1 MKRNKPLDIGFIDKM
16 VVNGGMNKIE
26 VISTNI
32 LADATK
38 DCPVDKGNLRA
49 SGNKIRNDQE
59 HKIYIGFGR
68 GISKSYAVFQH
79 ENVGLYH
86 KVGKA
91 KWLQD
96 AFDIHTQNMKNT
108 YTKYELI

>member
-16 VVNGGMNKIE
+16 VVNAGMDRIE

-32 LADATK
+32 LADAVR
-38 DCPVDKGNLRA
+38 DCPVKDGNLRS

-59 HKIYIGFGR
+59 YKIYIGFGR

-96 AFDIHTQNMKNT
+96 AFDIHTKGM
-108 YTKYELI
+108 YTKNELKM

>member
-1 MKRNKPLDIGFIDKM
+1 M
-16 VVNGGMNKIE
+16 VCKSATMNKIE

-96 AFDIHTQNMKNT
+96 AFDIHTQNT
-108 YTKYELI
+108 YQTNVVDDSYRFLMDRNHQLLH

>member
-26 VISTNI
+26 VVATDI
-32 LADATK
+32 LANASK
-38 DCPVDKGNLRA
+38 DCPVKDGNLRA

-96 AFDIHTQNMKNT
+96 AFDIGTRKMKG
-108 YTKYELI
+108 KI